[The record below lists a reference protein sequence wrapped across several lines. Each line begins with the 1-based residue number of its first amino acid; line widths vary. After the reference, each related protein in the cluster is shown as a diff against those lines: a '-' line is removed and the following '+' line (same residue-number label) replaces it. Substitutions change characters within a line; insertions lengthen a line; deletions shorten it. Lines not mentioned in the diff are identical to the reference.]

1 MNKELKYSKEFENKE
16 VQSAEVPECL
26 RSGIVSCRE
35 ARETEIV

>member
-1 MNKELKYSKEFENKE
+1 